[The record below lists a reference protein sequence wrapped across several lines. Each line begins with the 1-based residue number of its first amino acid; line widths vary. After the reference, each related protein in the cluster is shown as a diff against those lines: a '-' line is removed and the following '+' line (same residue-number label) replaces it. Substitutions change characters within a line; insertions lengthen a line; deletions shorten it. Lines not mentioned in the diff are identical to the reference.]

1 MRNAAFVFAVV
12 LSLVVAQTASA
23 QPKAPKY
30 RPAVLGT
37 GPDSLINK
45 IDGAALVKAGQKDG
59 AVMFAALVAK
69 DGAVVQS
76 RTYRAM
82 PGSDALEKEV
92 GEKLRDA
99 NVAPAIYNHEPVEV
113 LFYGTV
119 VFAVADGKPRVRIY
133 LHQDPLEL
141 AKESDFIGP
150 QPIFGGE
157 SGFTGL
163 TAPQTEHPVPVSAV
177 VDLGVKVDATGKLLE
192 TRVAKED
199 PPLLGFGQAAVDDI
213 GVAKFIPAFRDG
225 DPADCETIMAIFYPS
240 L

>member
-1 MRNAAFVFAVV
+1 MRRVALVLAVL
-12 LSLVVAQTASA
+12 LSLIAADGGQAQ
-23 QPKAPKY
+23 QKPPRF

-37 GPDSLINK
+37 GPTSLINR
-45 IDGAALVKAGQKDG
+45 IDGAALLKGGQKDG

-92 GEKLRDA
+92 LAKLRDA
-99 NVAPAIYNHEPVEV
+99 NVAPAIYEHEPVEV

-119 VFAVADGKPRVRIY
+119 VFAVTDGKPRVRIF

-150 QPIFGGE
+150 QPVFGA
-157 SGFTGL
+157 GFTGL
-163 TAPQTEHPVPVSAV
+163 TAPQSEHPVLVSAV
-177 VDLGVKVDATGKLLE
+177 VDLGLKVDANGKLIEMRL
-192 TRVAKED
+192 VKED
-199 PPLLGFGQAAVDDI
+199 PPLLGFGEAAVDDF
-213 GVAKFIPAFRDG
+213 GAARFIPAFRDG
-225 DPADCETIMAIFYPS
+225 DPVDSETVISVYYPAP